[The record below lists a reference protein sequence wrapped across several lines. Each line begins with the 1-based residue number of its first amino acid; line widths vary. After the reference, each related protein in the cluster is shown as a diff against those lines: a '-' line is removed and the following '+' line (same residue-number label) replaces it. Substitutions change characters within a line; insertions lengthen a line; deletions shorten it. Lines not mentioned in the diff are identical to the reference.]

1 MQEQHEM
8 IVELNDKL
16 RESEDNY
23 TDMKSQLKN
32 AREQDAELLKK
43 PTEHAQGSNLSNDD
57 DDDDEDLGDVP
68 DAAVSSG
75 SAELVQQDEYQEQTH
90 SGESH
95 D

>member
-1 MQEQHEM
+1 
-8 IVELNDKL
+8 
-16 RESEDNY
+16 
-23 TDMKSQLKN
+23 MKSQLKN